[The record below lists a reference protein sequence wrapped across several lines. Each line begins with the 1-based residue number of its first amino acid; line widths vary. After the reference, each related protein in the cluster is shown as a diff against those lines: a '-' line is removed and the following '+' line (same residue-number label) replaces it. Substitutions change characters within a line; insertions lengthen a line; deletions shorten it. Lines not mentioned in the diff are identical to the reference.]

1 MGSDGESSPA
11 RVPRGAPTS
20 SPVSPGA
27 LGALAVVVAAV
38 AVGAFGLTSE
48 ATLGIDLGTTYSVA
62 ATCEGGVATVVPAG
76 APLPSRAGDA
86 HPAPRLPTVPSVVHF
101 FPADADA
108 APSAAPPGSVLVG
121 APAAALRAAAPE
133 RTVYDAKRLIGRAF
147 DDPIV
152 QREAAHL
159 PFPVVA
165 LDPSRRAPP
174 PSPRRAKRRW
184 SDGDGGA
191 SLSSGAATALSSRP
205 AAFAI
210 RDLTVSPEDVGAH
223 VLSHLKR
230 AAESTAVPSWRR
242 AFGFSFGAVTVS
254 VPVGFDAAR
263 RSATV
268 RAAKLAGFG
277 VVRLMEEPVAAAI
290 AYGLHEDPDADAG
303 RGDRT
308 VLVYDLGGGTLDV
321 AVLRLERATKTFMV
335 MGVAGDDRLG
345 GEDFDR
351 ALLEWLEREL
361 ASPRRQM
368 RIGNGDGARESALR
382 AMETAKRA
390 LADADAVAVHAYAS
404 RREPWLVASLEVADP
419 SRRSSHRAKAHTT
432 VTMTR
437 ADLESACAHLL
448 ARAMAPVHEALRLA
462 GELAPEDIRDVALV
476 GGSTR
481 LRAVRARLAETF
493 PGIDIKHGVDPD
505 TAVAEGAARSYAC

>member
-1 MGSDGESSPA
+1 
-11 RVPRGAPTS
+11 
-20 SPVSPGA
+20 
-27 LGALAVVVAAV
+27 
-38 AVGAFGLTSE
+38 
-48 ATLGIDLGTTYSVA
+48 
-62 ATCEGGVATVVPAG
+62 
-76 APLPSRAGDA
+76 
-86 HPAPRLPTVPSVVHF
+86 
-101 FPADADA
+101 
-108 APSAAPPGSVLVG
+108 
-121 APAAALRAAAPE
+121 
-133 RTVYDAKRLIGRAF
+133 
-147 DDPIV
+147 
-152 QREAAHL
+152 
-159 PFPVVA
+159 
-165 LDPSRRAPP
+165 
-174 PSPRRAKRRW
+174 
-184 SDGDGGA
+184 
-191 SLSSGAATALSSRP
+191 
-205 AAFAI
+205 
-210 RDLTVSPEDVGAH
+210 
-223 VLSHLKR
+223 
-230 AAESTAVPSWRR
+230 
-242 AFGFSFGAVTVS
+242 
-254 VPVGFDAAR
+254 
-263 RSATV
+263 V

-390 LADADAVAVHAYAS
+390 LADADAVDVHAYAS
-404 RREPWLVASLEVADP
+404 RREPWLVASLEVADL

-462 GELAPEDIRDVALV
+462 GELAPGDIRDVALV

>member
-1 MGSDGESSPA
+1 M
-11 RVPRGAPTS
+11 
-20 SPVSPGA
+20 
-27 LGALAVVVAAV
+27 
-38 AVGAFGLTSE
+38 
-48 ATLGIDLGTTYSVA
+48 
-62 ATCEGGVATVVPAG
+62 
-76 APLPSRAGDA
+76 
-86 HPAPRLPTVPSVVHF
+86 
-101 FPADADA
+101 
-108 APSAAPPGSVLVG
+108 
-121 APAAALRAAAPE
+121 
-133 RTVYDAKRLIGRAF
+133 YDAKRLIGRAF

-191 SLSSGAATALSSRP
+191 SLSSERQRSPPVPRRSRFGDP
-205 AAFAI
+205 
-210 RDLTVSPEDVGAH
+210 TVSPEDVGAH

-242 AFGFSFGAVTVS
+242 ALGFSFGAVTVS

-351 ALLEWLEREL
+351 APGVARARAREPAKADADRKRRRAR
-361 ASPRRQM
+361 ASPRSGRW
-368 RIGNGDGARESALR
+368 RRRSERSPTPTPSPCTR
-382 AMETAKRA
+382 TRP
-390 LADADAVAVHAYAS
+390 

-419 SRRSSHRAKAHTT
+419 SRREPPRQSAHDGDDDARGPRVGVRAP
-432 VTMTR
+432 
-437 ADLESACAHLL
+437 
-448 ARAMAPVHEALRLA
+448 ARARHGAGARGAEAR
-462 GELAPEDIRDVALV
+462 GELAPEDIRDAALV